1 MGDLWADTLPLNF
14 CIWSFALIYIID
26 IFLIDLALAFGLK
39 NADLK
44 TRES

>member
-14 CIWSFALIYIID
+14 CNDPALIYIID
-26 IFLIDLALAFGLK
+26 IFSIDLALAFGLK